1 MQSDAIIS
9 TSEQNIEKRDQETE
23 SQLSEEK
30 IEKKSWIPNWWSNN
44 EKSEARIRSTDP
56 LGSSH
61 VEDNVREI
69 VFIINHLLM
78 FTGILQETK
87 KYCRKLKN

>member
-23 SQLSEEK
+23 SELPQEK
-30 IEKKSWIPNWWSNN
+30 IEKKSSWMPNWWSSN
-44 EKSEARIRSTDP
+44 EKSEARMRSTDP

-61 VEDNVREI
+61 VEDNVQEI
-69 VFIINHLLM
+69 
-78 FTGILQETK
+78 ILF
-87 KYCRKLKN
+87 L